1 MAEHGYAIVS
11 ALYHPHTGG
20 VENFTRHLARE
31 LVLQGNTAAVIT
43 SRLSGNEPEV
53 EEQDDGVRVYRLP
66 SRILL
71 GGRLPLMRKNR
82 RYGELFSELAGMPFD
97 RVLVNTRFYPLSIEG
112 LRLARRLGAKAVV
125 LDHGS
130 AYLTL
135 GNPCI
140 DAFIRRYEHAM
151 TARAASF
158 HPVFAGI
165 SKKSCAWLATFG
177 IRTSNV
183 IPNAI
188 DAHAFRSCA
197 SQRDFRTE
205 FSVGANAKLIAF
217 VGRLAPE
224 KGAEQ
229 LADAAAL
236 LGDGYSFLLA
246 GEGSLRGSI
255 EVKGLSN
262 VILLGNIPRGDISAL
277 LSQSDAFCLPTR
289 SEGFCT
295 ALLEARAWGLP
306 CVVTDVGGVDEV
318 FGGDSQAAFIL
329 GSTLPAEIA
338 GKLDA
343 AVRAPAATWS
353 GTKVTSCSWSDTV
366 FAVEQAFTAF
376 QR

>member
-1 MAEHGYAIVS
+1 MGHGYAIVS

-20 VENFTRHLARE
+20 VENFTRHLAHE
-31 LVLQGNTAAVIT
+31 LVLRGNAVAVIT
-43 SRLSGNEPEV
+43 SHLSGNEPEV

-66 SRILL
+66 SRVLL
-71 GGRLPLMRKNR
+71 GGRLPLVCRNR
-82 RYGELFSELAGMPFD
+82 RYRELFSELAGMPFD

-112 LRLARRLGAKAVV
+112 LRLARRLGARAVV

-140 DAFIRRYEHAM
+140 DALIRRYEHAM
-151 TARAASF
+151 TAKARSF

-177 IRTSNV
+177 IHTAQV

-188 DAHAFRSCA
+188 DAHKFRNCA
-197 SQRDFRTE
+197 SQRDFRSE
-205 FSVGANAKLIAF
+205 FSIGAETKLIAF

-236 LGDGYSFLLA
+236 LGDGYAFLLA
-246 GEGSLRGSI
+246 GEGSLRSPI
-255 EVKGLSN
+255 EAKGLPN
-262 VILLGNIPRGDISAL
+262 VILLGNVSQGDISAL

-306 CVVTDVGGVDEV
+306 CVVTDVGGVDEI
-318 FGGDSQAAFIL
+318 FGGDSQAVFIL

-343 AVRAPAATWS
+343 AVHAPVALSS
-353 GTKVTSCSWSDTV
+353 GTKAASCSWGDTV
-366 FAVEQAFTAF
+366 FAVEQAFAAF